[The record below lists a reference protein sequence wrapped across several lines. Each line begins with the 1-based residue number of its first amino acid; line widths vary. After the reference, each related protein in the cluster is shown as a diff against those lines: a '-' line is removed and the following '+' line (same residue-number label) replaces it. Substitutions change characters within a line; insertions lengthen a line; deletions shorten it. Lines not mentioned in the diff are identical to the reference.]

1 MRAIYLFCLLG
12 CGSSTSVVAS
22 PSDEPSHPAS
32 NAQREADGAP
42 TDSPEEGDVRELTQA
57 REEAVSNPAEAS
69 PAETSRWES
78 TATDASRLSQLFDS
92 GCTLT
97 PTLEGALVRRTASPH
112 DFADWDAVLP
122 QRFLRHL
129 EPPTTGIFLMSAEG
143 RCEPRLGRAKPLA
156 SHARFSEVAQRLG
169 RCRQA
174 STFVFSGCQLPPSV
188 AYERLQYRIERVRRG
203 VEVDERARSLFE
215 SQESIHAGITRRG
228 GTLLPGWQ
236 GELRRRWRSATLTLG
251 EEEFAFIE
259 THWQL
264 GEDNC
269 SSEAANAGVF
279 HRELPDGD
287 WQPLESV
294 TTQGV
299 AVGVYHE
306 GRRALGV
313 EVHGRLDG
321 GERGTCEGAADC
333 EGSAYARRNA
343 EGGFSFG
350 FRRVFG
356 FTSGNLVFPQG
367 RPPLH
372 RYNMECVP

>member
-1 MRAIYLFCLLG
+1 MRTIYLLCLVG
-12 CGSSTSVVAS
+12 CGSSTATIAT
-22 PSDEPSHPAS
+22 PAEPSHQASAAPHETAGQPA
-32 NAQREADGAP
+32 
-42 TDSPEEGDVRELTQA
+42 DSPGEGDASERSQA
-57 REEAVSNPAEAS
+57 REEAVESPAEAS

-78 TATDASRLSQLFDS
+78 IASDANRLSQLFDS
-92 GCTLT
+92 DCTLT

-112 DFADWDAVLP
+112 DFDDWDAALP

-129 EPPTTGIFLMSAEG
+129 EPSTAGIFRMSAEG
-143 RCEPRLGRAKPLA
+143 RCEPRLGTAKPLA
-156 SHARFSEVAQRLG
+156 SHVRFSEVAQRLG

-174 STFVFSGCQLPPSV
+174 STFVFSACELPPSV

-203 VEVDERARSLFE
+203 GEVDARARSLFE
-215 SQESIHAGITRRG
+215 SQESIHAGITGRG
-228 GTLLPGWQ
+228 GTLSPGWQ
-236 GELRRRWRSATLTLG
+236 GELRRRWRSATLRL
-251 EEEFAFIE
+251 EEEELAFIE

-279 HRELPDGD
+279 RRELPDGE

-299 AVGVYHE
+299 AVGVYHD

-321 GERGTCEGAADC
+321 GDRATCQGAADC
-333 EGSAYARRNA
+333 EGSAYALRNA
-343 EGGFSFG
+343 RGGFSFG